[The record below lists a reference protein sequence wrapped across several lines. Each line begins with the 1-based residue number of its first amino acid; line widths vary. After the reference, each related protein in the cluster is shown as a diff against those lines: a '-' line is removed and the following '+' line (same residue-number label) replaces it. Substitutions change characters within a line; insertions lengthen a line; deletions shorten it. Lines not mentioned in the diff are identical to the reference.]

1 MVDWLARLAGLV
13 GWLGATGWHGWQ
25 ADSTG
30 CISWLADL
38 VGWPGWKMFPVR
50 ELPAQRPG
58 TWRGWADLPC
68 CSRGRVR
75 TLSEAYLGKQ
85 ADQQK

>member
-1 MVDWLARLAGLV
+1 MAGLVDWLAWLAGLV

-38 VGWPGWKMFPVR
+38 IGWPGWKMFPVR

-58 TWRGWADLPC
+58 PGVGGPIY
-68 CSRGRVR
+68 RVAQ
-75 TLSEAYLGKQ
+75 EAV
-85 ADQQK
+85 